1 MDKPKIESGFE
12 CSAKRV
18 DLVPKT
24 VVNVTLNQKS
34 ELSIYDEAAGKS
46 TKSQI
51 LSNVSKR
58 IEPRVWRLKWGTLLV
73 KGVSVVFIWQ
83 EKRQH
88 RVFLVLE
95 YAENGEFRCSCLSS
109 KEKVIHRDTKPEN
122 ILLSSDDKIKI
133 LDFGWVIHTPDAS
146 QRRMTFCGTPDYL
159 APEMIKDTGYDQ
171 KIDSWTLGVLCYEF
185 LVGEPPSM
193 VEDLCE
199 TYKKIAMYSISIN
212 YIDKYKNKLW
222 LNKNLQPFRVS
233 IFFLIILEQSSSL
246 RHYSDVVEE
255 LAAVTESQSH

>member
-1 MDKPKIESGFE
+1 MKVYVHSEIRYNGTIRSISKI
-12 CSAKRV
+12 CQKSAISRIPLYRGELGKV
-18 DLVPKT
+18 ATPCLCKGQT
-24 VVNVTLNQKS
+24 CFGLQSSKWLSILNSISFLPPSQKS

-199 TYKKIAMYSISIN
+199 TYKKIAM
-212 YIDKYKNKLW
+212 LC
-222 LNKNLQPFRVS
+222 
-233 IFFLIILEQSSSL
+233 
-246 RHYSDVVEE
+246 
-255 LAAVTESQSH
+255 